1 MQKAVCCVICPFFML
16 LEKKKERRSEA
27 KSLSYPPPVLFCPP
41 LFCLVLAT
49 ATLLHSLFS
58 LSLSLSLS
66 YTGLKGERNIYT
78 YLI

>member
-1 MQKAVCCVICPFFML
+1 MQKAVCCVICPFSML

-27 KSLSYPPPVLFCPP
+27 KSVSYPPPVLFCPP

-66 YTGLKGERNIYT
+66 YTGLKGERDIYT
-78 YLI
+78 YLT